1 MKNPIFGSFLT
12 IFWSFLP
19 KPDFSVKT
27 PQTIPQGALIPC
39 QISQKLMCKF
49 QQNLQSK
56 KTEGRTE
63 GWRKDRQK
71 DGRKDGRNNRQTL
84 TNPDRPSSHDWGS
97 NKTFA

>member
-1 MKNPIFGSFLT
+1 
-12 IFWSFLP
+12 
-19 KPDFSVKT
+19 
-27 PQTIPQGALIPC
+27 
-39 QISQKLMCKF
+39 MCKF

-56 KTEGRTE
+56 KTEGQTE

-71 DGRKDGRNNRQTL
+71 DGRKDGRNDRQTL

>member
-1 MKNPIFGSFLT
+1 
-12 IFWSFLP
+12 
-19 KPDFSVKT
+19 
-27 PQTIPQGALIPC
+27 
-39 QISQKLMCKF
+39 MCKF

-71 DGRKDGRNNRQTL
+71 DGWKDGRNDRQTL